1 MKHSPKLLL
10 ALALASSVS
19 ARAHAQEVAG
29 GEFQS
34 DITTSRSP
42 AFSSVPVVSEPS
54 ALGVHPKVTHYATQ
68 LDGDHSLKAATVVE
82 QAFARYTLYT
92 VRLQFASG
100 ALPPKPFSDPWVP
113 GSADYQQGLEG
124 PVACQ
129 LP

>member
-1 MKHSPKLLL
+1 LL

-29 GEFQS
+29 GELQTYS
-34 DITTSRSP
+34 ASHAPD
-42 AFSSVPVVSEPS
+42 SSSIPTVREPS
-54 ALGVHPKVTHYATQ
+54 ALRISPTVTHYATQ